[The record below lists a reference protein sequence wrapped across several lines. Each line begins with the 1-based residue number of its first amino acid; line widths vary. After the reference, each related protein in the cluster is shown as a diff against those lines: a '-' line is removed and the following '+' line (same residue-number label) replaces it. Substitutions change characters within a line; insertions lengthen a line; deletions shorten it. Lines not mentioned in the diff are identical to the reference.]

1 MNTGLYLDYILH
13 STGPINPKLPV
24 NVIAT
29 DVQTN
34 SATIQWTVSSIAYD
48 PETYLILYGT
58 KPMML
63 VQNSSITA
71 YSSGDITRTNFN
83 ESLIIG
89 ELSFLTEYFYRVR
102 VTNSHGII
110 FSELNR
116 FITNAFGEL
125 V

>member
-1 MNTGLYLDYILH
+1 M
-13 STGPINPKLPV
+13 

-48 PETYLILYGT
+48 PETYVILYGT
-58 KPMML
+58 KPRML
-63 VQNSSITA
+63 VQNSSITTN
-71 YSSGDITRTNFN
+71 SSGDITRTNFN

-89 ELSFLTEYFYRVR
+89 ELNFLTEYFYRVR
-102 VTNSHGII
+102 TVNSHGVTL
-110 FSELNR
+110 SELNS
-116 FITNAFGEL
+116 FTTNAFGEL